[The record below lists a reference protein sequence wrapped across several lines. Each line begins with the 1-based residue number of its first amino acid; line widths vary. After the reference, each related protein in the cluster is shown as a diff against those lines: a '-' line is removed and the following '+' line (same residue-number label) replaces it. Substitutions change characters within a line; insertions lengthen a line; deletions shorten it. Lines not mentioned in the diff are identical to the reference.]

1 MGNSNVHPDLSETS
15 SQNEF
20 ALPPFTIDRNICE
33 FIRIGVNKDGSGIK
47 YKKDDV
53 YYYSKLVD
61 TKKEKNY
68 IEFIFQDTSSLIVF
82 SKEETCS
89 EKEKTKCDLHFMFKS
104 KTLNTNGVIYPKYKT
119 IGLTNPS
126 FDEIDKM
133 Q

>member
-1 MGNSNVHPDLSETS
+1 MGNTNVHPDLAQMSSPSEF
-15 SQNEF
+15 E
-20 ALPPFTIDRNICE
+20 LPPFTIDRTISE
-33 FIRIGVNKDGSGIK
+33 LIRIGVNKDGSGIK
-47 YKKDDV
+47 YYKDDI
-53 YYYSKLVD
+53 YYYSKLAE

-68 IEFIFQDTSSLIVF
+68 IEYIFHDTSSLIIF

-119 IGLTNPS
+119 IGLSNSP
-126 FDEIDKM
+126 FDEINKM